1 MVVGKR
7 GTSSNPY
14 TNPIPEEGVTV
25 YLVWLFRYSALR
37 IIETWGDNYCWPV
50 LSTITKVTVRTQR
63 KKTSLSQ
70 QKRIRKR
77 IMILQQDN
85 ARSAAKIT
93 QEKIKQLGWE
103 LLLHPPYSP
112 DLAPSD
118 YHHFLS
124 DVQTHLELY
133 FESRP
138 GQKVHFSRGGLNV
151 CRNDG
156 NKSSQTTVITQTI
169 KK

>member
-1 MVVGKR
+1 
-7 GTSSNPY
+7 
-14 TNPIPEEGVTV
+14 
-25 YLVWLFRYSALR
+25 
-37 IIETWGDNYCWPV
+37 
-50 LSTITKVTVRTQR
+50 
-63 KKTSLSQ
+63 
-70 QKRIRKR
+70 
-77 IMILQQDN
+77 MILQQDN